1 MKNLKKIVVV
11 AMFGMMCL
19 GGYSTYEYVG
29 TTNAE
34 YLMMENVEALTRD
47 EGTSVG
53 SCARRSGI
61 GGGSAY
67 EERMFCD
74 TRTNGSTI
82 YPCPT
87 KSTLDYYKEGNM
99 DRCTR

>member
-47 EGTSVG
+47 EGTTAG
-53 SCARRSGI
+53 TCARRSGPSGTI
-61 GGGSAY
+61 GR
-67 EERMFCD
+67 RMFCD
-74 TRTNGSTI
+74 VRTNATMI

-87 KSTLDYYKEGNM
+87 ADSQDLYIEGNM